1 MITFLLVW
9 FLLSIPVAILVGKL
23 IETPDDDELL

>member
-1 MITFLLVW
+1 MITFLIVW
-9 FLLSIPVAILVGKL
+9 IVLSIPLGIIIGHL

>member
-1 MITFLLVW
+1 MTYLLLW
-9 FLLSIPVAILVGKL
+9 FLIGIPLGIFVGHL